1 MLIHIACLLA
11 GGAVGAG
18 IMSCVH
24 AGREQPPEA
33 TAPIIAAMLV
43 VLRLNLRLLE
53 DELQQRQFS
62 GVPYYIE
69 PVAKAV
75 ERTKNIVAQA
85 EGWQN

>member
-1 MLIHIACLLA
+1 MIAYIACTCVGA
-11 GGAVGAG
+11 AVGAG
-18 IMSCVH
+18 IMACVH
-24 AGREQPPEA
+24 AGREQPPE
-33 TAPIIAAMLV
+33 TAAPLIAAMLV

-75 ERTKNIVAQA
+75 ERTRNIIAQA
-85 EGWQN
+85 EGWT